1 MIGVEPHVRAGW
13 YPHPHVLPD
22 AHAPA
27 RLSHSPGSVVR
38 YGLGCS
44 VFSSVNGLPSAT
56 SASGS
61 PLLFGCFVGTTP
73 WYDSPRPCMRDLP
86 LIAFSLRPALF
97 HGRAAT
103 GSPGSRAWS
112 FSACLG
118 SSTPSGR
125 GRTRAGVHPR
135 VAFRPP

>member
-1 MIGVEPHVRAGW
+1 MIGVEPHVRGGG

-86 LIAFSLRPALF
+86 LIAFSLRPANCP
-97 HGRAAT
+97 RAPT
-103 GSPGSRAWS
+103 GPPGSRARS
-112 FSACLG
+112 FSACMG
-118 SSTPSGR
+118 SSTPQGR
-125 GRTRAGVHPR
+125 AALRLS
-135 VAFRPP
+135 